1 MATNPKPQPVPKDL
15 PQAEPKAITT
25 PEPSPIVEY
34 RGVGAEKIRFTINP
48 KATKYVVNATGLVVE
63 YL

>member
-1 MATNPKPQPVPKDL
+1 MATQPKPQVVPKDL
-15 PQAEPKAITT
+15 PLAEPKAITT
-25 PEPSPIVEY
+25 PELSPIVEY